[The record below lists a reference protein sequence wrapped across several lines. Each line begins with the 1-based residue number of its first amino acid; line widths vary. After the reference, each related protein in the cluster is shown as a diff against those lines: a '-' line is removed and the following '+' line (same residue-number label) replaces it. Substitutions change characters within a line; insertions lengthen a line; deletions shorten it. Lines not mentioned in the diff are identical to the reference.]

1 MSYKALDLLR
11 HSSCLVGG
19 MMKIFLVKWYSK
31 TRFRSKTIVHVTAA
45 VVVSLVSAQGDEDPV
60 RLLKEPSQDLQAN
73 IIQYFLLLQ
82 KPVSSVMASSKAT
95 MLIQKL
101 SANLSTSVLTLSLVT

>member
-19 MMKIFLVKWYSK
+19 MMKIFLGKWYSK
-31 TRFRSKTIVHVTAA
+31 TRSRSNNIVHVTAA

-60 RLLKEPSQDLQAN
+60 GALEGAIPGSPGEDYP
-73 IIQYFLLLQ
+73 IFD
-82 KPVSSVMASSKAT
+82 PPP
-95 MLIQKL
+95 
-101 SANLSTSVLTLSLVT
+101 